1 MHRLNNRKP
10 ITQTFFPVCFALAL
24 LVLALPIAEGAT
36 DATSSCLGC
45 HGVDGMEMTLGDG
58 STVNITIPSQTMD
71 HSVHPFLGCADC
83 HVGFSDDEHP
93 YPSFENRRSLS
104 ARWVSACRQ
113 CHSFE
118 SGVHATLVE
127 AEKGLLCT
135 DCHGSHAITKVAGQN
150 DCLGCHSHTLSL
162 TFGNGVSGAM
172 QVHADVLEKS
182 IHGSLRC
189 VDCHFGF
196 SGSEHPERSFFSPRD
211 MTISHA
217 DSCRRCHFDKYTR
230 SLESIHYAQLSQ
242 GNLKAPVC
250 VDCHGSHAIQGGI
263 KDKIASAGR
272 CRKCHEDIYD
282 TYAKSVH
289 GKVLLEGVSA
299 PANSSNSSNFFANG
313 NAVIFPGA
321 YNQDVPVCADCHSA
335 HEVSNPHEADFRNNT
350 PQMCGNCHAD
360 KELMTRHGL
369 STSVVDSYLEDFH
382 GVTLSF
388 YKDQGYNVR
397 RIAVCT
403 DCHGIHD
410 ITRTDGPESSVV
422 KEKLLQRCRNCHPD
436 AEANFPDAW
445 ISHYEPSMQRA
456 SLVWLVNLIYDIFI
470 PFMIVGLI
478 LQILLHIWRY
488 AVNR

>member
-1 MHRLNNRKP
+1 MYRLPNWQPTRNP
-10 ITQTFFPVCFALAL
+10 WFPGLVA
-24 LVLALPIAEGAT
+24 LVLALLAFPSSGAGER
-36 DATSSCLGC
+36 TSTCLGC
-45 HGVDGMEMTLGDG
+45 HGNEGMEMTLGDG
-58 STVNITIPSQTMD
+58 STVSITVPSQAMD
-71 HSVHPFLGCADC
+71 HSVHSFLGCSDC
-83 HVGFSDDEHP
+83 HSGFSDDEHP
-93 YPSFENRRSLS
+93 YPSFKNARALS
-104 ARWVSACRQ
+104 ARWTSACQQ

-118 SGVHATLVE
+118 QGIHATMIQK
-127 AEKGLLCT
+127 EKGLLCT
-135 DCHGSHAITKVAGQN
+135 DCHGAHDITKVSGSN
-150 DCLGCHSHTLSL
+150 NCLGCHSQSL
-162 TFGNGVSGAM
+162 GLAFGNGVSGTM
-172 QVHADVLEKS
+172 QVHQEVLEQS
-182 IHGSLRC
+182 IHASLRC

-196 SGSEHPERSFFSPRD
+196 STSEHPQRAFFTPRD

-230 SLESIHYAQLSQ
+230 SLESIHYSQLSQ

-272 CRKCHEDIYD
+272 CRQCHPAIFD

-289 GKVLLEGVSA
+289 GKVLLEGLPESILSPDHENVLAHSG
-299 PANSSNSSNFFANG
+299 NG
-313 NAVIFPGA
+313 VVFPTA
-321 YNQDVPVCADCHSA
+321 YNQDVPVCADCHTA
-335 HEVSNPHEADFRNNT
+335 HEVMNPHAADFRNNT

-369 STSVVDSYLEDFH
+369 STSVVESYLEDFH

-388 YKDQGYNVR
+388 YKEQGYSVR

-410 ITRTDGPESSVV
+410 ITRTDGPDSSVV
-422 KEKLLQRCRNCHPD
+422 KENLLQRCRNCHPD
-436 AEANFPDAW
+436 AQANFPDSW
-445 ISHYEPSMQRA
+445 ISHYEPTMKRA
-456 SLVWLVNLIYDIFI
+456 SLVWLINLIYDIFI
-470 PFMIVGLI
+470 PFMIVGLV